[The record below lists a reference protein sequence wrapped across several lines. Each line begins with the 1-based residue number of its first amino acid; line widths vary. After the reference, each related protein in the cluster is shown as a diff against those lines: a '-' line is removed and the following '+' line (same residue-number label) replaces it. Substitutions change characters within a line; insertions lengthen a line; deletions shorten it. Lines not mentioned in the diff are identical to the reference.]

1 MVVFAVNEVLLVS
14 PYLRTPQ
21 GCSEKRL
28 RSQQPLYRRS
38 VPNRDACAVHGNSVG
53 PFELLEHS
61 AHRLP
66 RGSEVLGNLLMGQRQ
81 PVSAFRIL
89 REKEFR
95 ELFHWRD
102 GGFRWSG
109 LRPPHLGAVRLTVPL
124 REGMPHRVHAAE
136 PP

>member
-1 MVVFAVNEVLLVS
+1 MVVFALYEVLLVS

-38 VPNRDACAVHGNSVG
+38 VPNRDACAVHGNQVG

-66 RGSEVLGNLLMGQRQ
+66 RGSEGLGNLLMGQGQRQ
-81 PVSAFRIL
+81 PVRASRIL

-95 ELFHWRD
+95 ELFTAVMAVSD
-102 GGFRWSG
+102 GPDYGQ
-109 LRPPHLGAVRLTVPL
+109 
-124 REGMPHRVHAAE
+124 HALVLCA
-136 PP
+136 